1 MWPSTPS
8 NIHAQSRWSVVEA
21 FGPSPPS
28 NGSVWS
34 LWPHHRLLVN
44 YTHLD
49 FTSNCDKRSSF
60 AKSFMIITQSVYV
73 TVWHFYFQE
82 LRKVKL
88 SLPFTPSPLTQ
99 DAPGVSTLLS
109 LRFDRFWR
117 LWPPTSYW
125 ERTESGRHGWSLCR
139 PAAPW
144 QFFFSSD
151 ITAQYLKFY

>member
-1 MWPSTPS
+1 M
-8 NIHAQSRWSVVEA
+8 
-21 FGPSPPS
+21 
-28 NGSVWS
+28 
-34 LWPHHRLLVN
+34 
-44 YTHLD
+44 
-49 FTSNCDKRSSF
+49 
-60 AKSFMIITQSVYV
+60 
-73 TVWHFYFQE
+73 WHFYFQE

-125 ERTESGRHGWSLCR
+125 ERTESDRHGWSLCR

-144 QFFFSSD
+144 QFSKKLNLLSSD
-151 ITAQYLKFY
+151 LTAQYRKNTCWRRLGTILSFACLASLVKHRFWQCWIQADVLNPNNFTLQPSSRSLSDSLHHKELNPTWCQIGS